1 MRMRVECNAGL
12 VRRWH
17 LTLVQRLKAI
27 PGHSVT
33 VALVEGIPGAPSGL
47 EALFQLETT
56 IHGLPG
62 HGEAERVAAAELLA
76 LSQNDDT
83 PVDLVLDLCGGRES
97 TQARRWQLTYDGV
110 AGEEGLIAAI
120 LSGATPTARLMDGSA
135 VVAEGRLGT
144 DYGGVALA
152 SFDEM
157 LARSIT
163 LVTAA
168 VAGGCQTRLPALGD
182 DQAGPPP
189 SIPSV
194 SRLGKAA
201 AKKLAR
207 RIVQQI
213 YRLCY
218 NSPHWR
224 VGWRKLDGP
233 DLIDLG
239 AHPETGWTDLPDDG
253 RRFYADPFPF
263 VHQGKLTLFV
273 EDFVHSLG
281 RGIISA
287 VDFVDGR
294 PAGRPVPVLEH
305 TCHLS
310 YPFIFEEDGEIW
322 MVPETSGNGTIELFR
337 ATAYPG
343 GWVKEA
349 DLVTGLTCSDAT
361 LIRHGNLWWMFA
373 TVRDGGGA
381 FSDAL
386 HLWSAPDFRGPW
398 TAHPGNPVMIDIATA
413 RPAGRMVVR
422 DGRLLRPVQ
431 DCRRGYGAALAIA
444 RVTKLDQNEFAQVVE
459 AMIAPGPAWP
469 GRRLHSLNRAGGF
482 EFIDG
487 SATAPKWK
495 ARYH

>member
-1 MRMRVECNAGL
+1 MHIRVECNAGV

-17 LTLVQRLKAI
+17 LTLVRRLKSM
-27 PGHSVT
+27 PGKSVT
-33 VALVEGIPGAPSGL
+33 VALVEGLPDLPAGL
-47 EALFQLETT
+47 EALFQLEAA
-56 IHGLPG
+56 IHGLAG
-62 HGEAERVAAAELLA
+62 HGQAERVPAADLLA
-76 LSQNDDT
+76 LSDAGEA
-83 PVDLVLDLCGGRES
+83 PADLVLDLCGS
-97 TQARRWQLTYDGV
+97 KVPTTVARWQLTYDGF

-120 LSGATPTARLMDGSA
+120 LSGATPTAGLVYGQN
-135 VVAEGRLGT
+135 VIAEARLGT
-144 DYGGVALA
+144 EYGGIALA

-157 LARSIT
+157 LARSVT
-163 LVTAA
+163 LITAA
-168 VAGGCQTRLPALGD
+168 VAGGCQTRLPALR
-182 DQAGPPP
+182 QEEAGAPPAIP
-189 SIPSV
+189 SI

-201 AKKLAR
+201 AKKVAR

-224 VGWRKLDGP
+224 VGWRKLNGP
-233 DLIDLG
+233 DLFDLG
-239 AHPETGWTDLPDDG
+239 AHPKTGWTDLPDDG

-273 EDFVHSLG
+273 EDFIHKLG
-281 RGIISA
+281 KGIISA

-294 PAGRPVPVLEH
+294 PAGKPVPVLEH
-305 TCHLS
+305 NCHLS
-310 YPFIFEEDGEIW
+310 YPFIFEEEGQIW

-361 LIRHGNLWWMFA
+361 LVRHGNLWWMFA

-398 TAHPGNPVMIDIATA
+398 TTHAANPVLIDIATA

-444 RVTKLDQNEFAQVVE
+444 RVTKLDHEGFAQVVE
-459 AMIAPGPAWP
+459 AMIGPGPEWP
-469 GRRLHSLNRAGGF
+469 GRRLHSLNSAGGF

-495 ARYH
+495 GLFP